1 GVLQAPP
8 LPRGAT
14 GKSNACEA
22 GAAILTS
29 RWILFTDADT
39 WFEPGFLDSAVSC
52 AESNSLDFL
61 SILLPPEPQS
71 FVEHIVAP
79 YAHAL
84 FYAAV
89 SPRNDPVA
97 AFCGQCILVRQNAYR
112 FVGGHGALTKYL
124 TEDLKMASLAQ
135 RHRLQLGLVRSGR
148 LGHMR
153 FHQG

>member
-1 GVLQAPP
+1 
-8 LPRGAT
+8 
-14 GKSNACEA
+14 
-22 GAAILTS
+22 
-29 RWILFTDADT
+29 
-39 WFEPGFLDSAVSC
+39 PGFLDSAVSC

-71 FVEHIVAP
+71 FIEHMVAP

-89 SPRNDPVA
+89 SPKNDPIA

-153 FHQG
+153 FHQGYGGLQDGIERGAFRFMLVETTLGATIIVTAMAAA